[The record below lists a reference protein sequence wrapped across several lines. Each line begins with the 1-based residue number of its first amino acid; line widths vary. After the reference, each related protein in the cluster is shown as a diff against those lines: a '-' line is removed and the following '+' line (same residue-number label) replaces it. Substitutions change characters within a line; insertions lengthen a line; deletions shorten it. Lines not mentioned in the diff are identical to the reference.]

1 MIRTVSSEHWLL
13 RNREICLETVYK
25 RTFRNQKS
33 DLITMQVISNIQRKR
48 RLSATQP
55 AKAKLSL
62 APPAEKR
69 LLNRELSLIEFFR
82 QVLEEGSND
91 RNPLLD
97 RLRFLT
103 IFSNIVDE
111 FFMVRVSGL
120 KEEFEHGWVQ
130 PSPDGMTA
138 AEQLTEIRKRLVPLI
153 AEQTRSLKEQI
164 LPELEANGIVLAP
177 YQSLSKAERD
187 EADHYFLRQVFP
199 VLTPLAVDPAHPFPY
214 ISGLS
219 LNLGLMVQSLDDAS
233 PRSERFVRLKVPP
246 VLPGLVQVGKKT
258 KYVFL
263 SDVIAANLGALF
275 PGMSVSQPHAFRV
288 TRDADIEI
296 RAEEADDLLRALQ
309 QELRK
314 RRFGSP
320 VRLEVSADM
329 PDAMLSYL
337 MESIG
342 VEPDDVYSVD
352 GPLNVLDLTP
362 LCELDRPELKYRPL
376 HATIP
381 EPLRERKSIFDGIKR
396 RDILVH
402 HPYTDYSAVTS
413 FIRAAADD
421 EDVRAIKICLY
432 RTGQQS
438 EIAEILRQAG
448 EQGKQVTV
456 LIELKARFDE
466 ENNIEWARR
475 LERSGVHVVYG
486 LIGLKTH
493 CKLTLV
499 VRREG
504 QNLRRYVHIATGN
517 YNPTSSSTYT
527 DLGLFTANEEIGE
540 DASEF
545 FNYLTGYSR
554 QKHYRKLVVSPV
566 NLREKLTELIERET
580 GHAKAGR
587 PARIVAKLNRLA
599 DANIIQCLYEASQ
612 AGVSIDLIIR
622 GICMLRPGVAGLSEN
637 IRVRSIVGRFLEH
650 SRIMYFA
657 NDDKEELYIGSA
669 DWMVRNL
676 DHRVEVVCPVDD
688 PELRNY
694 LKRVLDVYLR
704 DNLNARQLSAD
715 GCYKRVSRGAGDEDF
730 DSQIYFEDRG
740 IPMREQVV

>member
-1 MIRTVSSEHWLL
+1 
-13 RNREICLETVYK
+13 
-25 RTFRNQKS
+25 
-33 DLITMQVISNIQRKR
+33 MQVISNIQLKKK
-48 RLSATQP
+48 RLSAVQP

-82 QVLEEGSND
+82 QVLDEAHDG
-91 RNPLLD
+91 RNPLLE

-103 IFSNIVDE
+103 IFSMIIDE

-120 KEEFEHGWVQ
+120 KEEIEHGCLK
-130 PSPDGMTA
+130 PCRDGMTA
-138 AEQLTEIRKRLVPLI
+138 AEQLEAIRKRLLPMI
-153 AEQTRSLKEQI
+153 ADQMRCLREEI
-164 LPELEANGIVLAP
+164 LPELAANGIVIAP
-177 YQSLSKAERD
+177 YQSLSKEEPD
-187 EADHYFLRQVFP
+187 TVDDYFIRQVFP

-219 LNLGLMVQSLDDAS
+219 LNLGLVVQAAELEPA
-233 PRSERFVRLKVPP
+233 EARFVRLKVPG
-246 VLPGLVQVGKKT
+246 VLPGLVQTGAGT
-258 KYVFL
+258 KYTFL
-263 SDVIAANLGALF
+263 SEVIAANLGILF
-275 PGMSVSQPHAFRV
+275 PGMSVDHAHAFRV

-296 RAEEADDLLRALQ
+296 RDEEADDLLRALQ

-329 PDAMLSYL
+329 PDDMLSYL

-342 VEPDDVYSVD
+342 VEPDDVYVVD
-352 GPLNVLDLTP
+352 GPLNVLALTP
-362 LCELDRPELKYRPL
+362 LCELDRPDLKYRPL
-376 HATIP
+376 RTTIP
-381 EPLRERKSIFDGIKR
+381 EPLRERKSVFDAIKR

-402 HPYTDYSAVTS
+402 HPYTDYSAVTD

-466 ENNIEWARR
+466 ENNIEWAQR

-486 LIGLKTH
+486 LVGLKTH

-527 DLGLFTANEEIGE
+527 DLGLFTANENIGE

-554 QKHYRKLVVSPV
+554 QKHYRKLLVSPV
-566 NLREKLTELIERET
+566 NLREKLTDLIERET

-599 DANIIQCLYEASQ
+599 DAKIIESLYEASQ
-612 AGVSIDLIIR
+612 AGVSIDLIVR

-637 IRVRSIVGRFLEH
+637 IRVRSVVGRFLEH
-650 SRIMYFA
+650 SRIIYFA
-657 NDDKEELYIGSA
+657 NDGNEKLYIGSA
-669 DWMVRNL
+669 DWMLRNL
-676 DHRVEVVCPVDD
+676 DHRVEVVCPVAE
-688 PELRNY
+688 PELRDY
-694 LKRVLDVYLR
+694 LKGVLDVYLR
-704 DNLNARQLSAD
+704 DNVNARELSAD
-715 GCYKRVSRGAGDEDF
+715 GFYKRVSRGVGVEDF
-730 DSQIYFEDRG
+730 DSQVYFEDRE
-740 IPMREQVV
+740 IPMREELA

>member
-1 MIRTVSSEHWLL
+1 
-13 RNREICLETVYK
+13 
-25 RTFRNQKS
+25 
-33 DLITMQVISNIQRKR
+33 MQVISNIQLKK
-48 RLSATQP
+48 RLSAVQP

-91 RNPLLD
+91 RNPLID

-103 IFSNIVDE
+103 IISSIVDE

-177 YQSLSKAERD
+177 YQSLAKAERD

-233 PRSERFVRLKVPP
+233 P
-246 VLPGLVQVGKKT
+246 
-258 KYVFL
+258 
-263 SDVIAANLGALF
+263 
-275 PGMSVSQPHAFRV
+275 
-288 TRDADIEI
+288 
-296 RAEEADDLLRALQ
+296 
-309 QELRK
+309 
-314 RRFGSP
+314 

-342 VEPDDVYSVD
+342 VEPDDVYAVD

-448 EQGKQVTV
+448 EQGKPVTV

-504 QNLRRYVHIATGN
+504 QNLRRYVHIAAGN

-540 DASEF
+540 DAGEF

-554 QKHYRKLVVSPV
+554 KEHYRKLLVSPV
-566 NLREKLTELIERET
+566 NLREKLTEMIERET

-599 DANIIQCLYEASQ
+599 DASIIQSLYDASQ

-637 IRVRSIVGRFLEH
+637 IRVRSIVGRVLEN
-650 SRIMYFA
+650 SRLMCFA
-657 NDDKEELYIGSA
+657 NHGKEELYIGSA

-704 DNLNARQLSAD
+704 DNLNARLLSAD

-740 IPMREQVV
+740 IPMRERV

>member
-1 MIRTVSSEHWLL
+1 
-13 RNREICLETVYK
+13 
-25 RTFRNQKS
+25 
-33 DLITMQVISNIQRKR
+33 MQVISNIQLKR
-48 RLSATQP
+48 RLSAVQS
-55 AKAKLSL
+55 AKAKLTL
-62 APPAEKR
+62 APPAEQR

-82 QVLEEGSND
+82 QVLDEAHDD
-91 RNPLLD
+91 RNPLLE

-120 KEEFEHGWVQ
+120 KEEIEHGCVK

-138 AEQLTEIRKRLVPLI
+138 AEQLEAIRKRLVPMI
-153 AEQTRSLKEQI
+153 ADQMRCLREKI
-164 LPELEANGIVLAP
+164 LPELAANGIVSAP

-187 EADHYFLRQVFP
+187 TVDDYFMRQVFP

-219 LNLGLMVQSLDDAS
+219 LNLGLVVQAAELEPA
-233 PRSERFVRLKVPP
+233 EARFVRLKVPG
-246 VLPGLVQVGKKT
+246 VLPGLVQTGAGT
-258 KYVFL
+258 KYTFL
-263 SDVIAANLGALF
+263 SEVIAANLGILF
-275 PGMSVSQPHAFRV
+275 PGMSVDHAHAFRV

-296 RAEEADDLLRALQ
+296 RDEEADDLLRALQ

-329 PDAMLSYL
+329 PDDMLSYL

-342 VEPDDVYSVD
+342 VEPDDIYVVD
-352 GPLNVLDLTP
+352 GPLNVLDLAP
-362 LCELDRPELKYRPL
+362 LCELDRSELKYRRL
-376 HATIP
+376 RTTIP
-381 EPLRERKSIFDGIKR
+381 EPLRERKSVFDAIKR

-402 HPYTDYSAVTS
+402 HPYTDYSAVTD

-466 ENNIEWARR
+466 ENNIEWAQR

-486 LIGLKTH
+486 LVGLKTH

-527 DLGLFTANEEIGE
+527 DLGLFTANKEIGE

-545 FNYLTGYSR
+545 FNYLTGYSQ
-554 QKHYRKLVVSPV
+554 QKNYRKLLVSPV
-566 NLREKLTELIERET
+566 NLREKLTTLIERET

-599 DANIIQCLYEASQ
+599 DASIIESLYEASQ
-612 AGVSIDLIIR
+612 AGVSIDLIVR

-650 SRIMYFA
+650 SRIMHFA

-676 DHRVEVVCPVDD
+676 DHRVEVVCPVDEA
-688 PELRNY
+688 ELRNY
-694 LKRVLDVYLR
+694 LKSVLDAYLR
-704 DNLNARQLSAD
+704 DNVNARELSAD
-715 GCYKRVSRGAGDEDF
+715 GFYKRIARKIGDEDF
-730 DSQIYFEDRG
+730 DSQVHFEDRG
-740 IPMREQVV
+740 IPMREKVV